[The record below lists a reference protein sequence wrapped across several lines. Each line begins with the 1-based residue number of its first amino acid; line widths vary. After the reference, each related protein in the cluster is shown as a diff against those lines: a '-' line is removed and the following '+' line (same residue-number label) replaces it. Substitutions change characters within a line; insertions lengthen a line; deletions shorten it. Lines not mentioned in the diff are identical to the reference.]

1 MEKNNPFDS
10 ILLAYIESLP
20 DKFDQIPEKRKNYLQ
35 EIGKYVLNAYKQS
48 KEARLLFICTHNSR
62 RSQFGQLWAQTASYY
77 YELTGIKTYS
87 GGTEVTAFN
96 HRVVDVLKR
105 SGFTIIINSEN
116 KKNNPKYAIKP
127 GKYYPE
133 LIMYSKKYDN
143 EINPENN
150 FCAVMVC
157 SDADEA
163 CPVVTGAEKRISLP
177 YNDPKEFD
185 GTSLETKK
193 YDDCCLEIAR
203 EMFFAMDYVKENGG
217 NWN

>member
-1 MEKNNPFDS
+1 MQFNEKLIS
-10 ILLAYIESLP
+10 YLESLP
-20 DKFDQIPEKRKNYLQ
+20 DEFDQIPEKRKNNLRKTGEY
-35 EIGKYVLNAYKQS
+35 ILNAYKQS

-62 RSQFGQLWAQTASYY
+62 RSQFSQLWAQTAAFYY
-77 YELTGIKTYS
+77 GLTGIKTYS

-96 HRVVDVLKR
+96 RRVVDVLKR
-105 SGFTIIINSEN
+105 TGFTIIINLKN
-116 KKNNPKYAIKP
+116 KNNPKYAINP

-163 CPVVTGAEKRISLP
+163 CPVVTGAGKRISLP

-193 YDDCCLEIAR
+193 YDDCCREIAR
-203 EMFFAMDYVKENGG
+203 EMFFAMDYVKKMGEIGTNQ
-217 NWN
+217 